1 MVVVVV
7 VVAGATTSRYE
18 ESVVG
23 RSVTVP
29 SGIPSAASIAEV
41 LSYRTAFIV
50 RVSTTLVSVDT
61 KRVDGAPRARR
72 PSDFPYRSE
81 LLANLSALILLWDS
95 PALQGQILAKTGESL
110 DQPSHQTLRHLLAW
124 GSMRPTSLAEVLNTG
139 ASHVSKIVRRLE
151 DDGLVQRTVD
161 PTDRRATL
169 VSLTTS
175 GEAAAL
181 SVYALGDRMI
191 SEVLEGWSARDVRTY
206 TALTQRFVADA
217 LAAADRMLERGLLPS
232 RD

>member
-1 MVVVVV
+1 
-7 VVAGATTSRYE
+7 
-18 ESVVG
+18 VG
-23 RSVTVP
+23 
-29 SGIPSAASIAEV
+29 
-41 LSYRTAFIV
+41 
-50 RVSTTLVSVDT
+50 VDR
-61 KRVDGAPRARR
+61 KRVDVATRARR

-81 LLANLSALILLWDS
+81 LLANLSALILLWES

-124 GSMRPTSLAEVLNTG
+124 GPMRPTSLADVLNTG

-151 DDGLVQRTVD
+151 DDGLVERTVD

-169 VSLTTS
+169 VSLTPS

-181 SVYALGDRMI
+181 DVYALGDRMI
-191 SEVLEGWSARDVRTY
+191 SEVLEGWSAPDVRKY

-217 LAAADRMLERGLLPS
+217 LAAADRMLERGLLPAQE
-232 RD
+232 

>member
-1 MVVVVV
+1 VV
-7 VVAGATTSRYE
+7 TKR
-18 ESVVG
+18 
-23 RSVTVP
+23 RD
-29 SGIPSAASIAEV
+29 
-41 LSYRTAFIV
+41 
-50 RVSTTLVSVDT
+50 VSTH
-61 KRVDGAPRARR
+61 ARR

-95 PALQGQILAKTGESL
+95 PALQGEILAKTGETL

-124 GSMRPTSLAEVLNTG
+124 GSMRPTALAEALNTG
-139 ASHVSKIVRRLE
+139 ASHVSKILRRLE

-169 VSLTTS
+169 VSLTPT

-191 SEVLEGWSARDVRTY
+191 AEVLEGWSVADVRRY

-217 LAAADRMLERGLLPS
+217 LAAADRMLARGLLPPQ
-232 RD
+232 D